1 MPTVR
6 DVNQDYTKLTSVYR
20 ISFYLQNVDN
30 SVKEKTMIE
39 EQNVKLRKENSWLKN
54 QLLTNLKG

>member
-30 SVKEKTMIE
+30 SVKEQTMIE